1 MCSVAFLCDCR
12 QRGSDFHGRKIICH
26 VEWIPQILAEWPFL
40 CFIACKYKMS
50 HQEMFIVCIFYTVHW
65 SIYIIRNIIKIKLR
79 MNSFYYFLSLCI
91 LHSPED
97 YSAAYKLLE
106 LDSSGVQKKLRR
118 VFVCFAKKIE
128 KKRSFLFFTSSAF
141 CINLN

>member
-1 MCSVAFLCDCR
+1 
-12 QRGSDFHGRKIICH
+12 
-26 VEWIPQILAEWPFL
+26 
-40 CFIACKYKMS
+40 
-50 HQEMFIVCIFYTVHW
+50 
-65 SIYIIRNIIKIKLR
+65 

-118 VFVCFAKKIE
+118 VFVCFAKKKIE
-128 KKRSFLFFTSSAF
+128 KKGLFFFLPLLLSV
-141 CINLN
+141 

>member
-26 VEWIPQILAEWPFL
+26 VEWIPQILAEWPSL

-79 MNSFYYFLSLCI
+79 MNSFIIFYLSVFFIAPRTIVRLINYLNWTLVGCKKSWEEFLFVL
-91 LHSPED
+91 
-97 YSAAYKLLE
+97 
-106 LDSSGVQKKLRR
+106 QKNR
-118 VFVCFAKKIE
+118 
-128 KKRSFLFFTSSAF
+128 KKRSFLFLPLLLSV
-141 CINLN
+141 

>member
-1 MCSVAFLCDCR
+1 MCTVAFLCECR

-97 YSAAYKLLE
+97 YTIVRLINYLNWTLV
-106 LDSSGVQKKLRR
+106 GCKKSWEEFL
-118 VFVCFAKKIE
+118 FVLQKKIE
-128 KKRSFLFFTSSAF
+128 KKGLFFFLPLLLSV
-141 CINLN
+141 

>member
-26 VEWIPQILAEWPFL
+26 VEWIPQILAEWPSL

-106 LDSSGVQKKLRR
+106 LDSSGVQKKLRGWS
-118 VFVCFAKKIE
+118 FCLFCKKIE
-128 KKRSFLFFTSSAF
+128 KKGLFFFYLF
-141 CINLN
+141 CFLYKP